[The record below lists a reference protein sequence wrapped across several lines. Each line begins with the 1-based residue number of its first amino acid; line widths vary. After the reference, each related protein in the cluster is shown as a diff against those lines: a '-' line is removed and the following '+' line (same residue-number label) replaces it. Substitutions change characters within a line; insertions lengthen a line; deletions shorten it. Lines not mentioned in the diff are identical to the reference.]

1 MTYGDREE
9 SEEEKKKKM
18 MMIMIMIMMLIVM
31 RICQLFTYSLIC
43 YLCVSAG
50 L

>member
-18 MMIMIMIMMLIVM
+18 MMIMIMMLIVM